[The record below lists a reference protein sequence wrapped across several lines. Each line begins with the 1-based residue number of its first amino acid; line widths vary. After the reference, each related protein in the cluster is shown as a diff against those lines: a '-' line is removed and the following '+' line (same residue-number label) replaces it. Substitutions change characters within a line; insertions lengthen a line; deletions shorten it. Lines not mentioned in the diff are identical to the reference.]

1 MKTLFIIAA
10 LFLVAC
16 GSDSSESG
24 TTCEPSVSCL
34 PGETTAS
41 APCATCCAVDDGC
54 DGVAYCKADACQPC
68 AAGEYQEFGSCTD
81 ASCVTRDTCGEP
93 VTCRSQAVCLAEA
106 VCPNGGTPL
115 ETCPADATGCLPRP
129 FCGVDRYC
137 VTLKQCAIDACEAG
151 EVATTLACSDASI
164 KLPCRQVDAC
174 GGTETVQCVCGSDD
188 LACDEEETYDTQPCV
203 AGQQCRE
210 VTGCGITFYC
220 KGNSI

>member
-1 MKTLFIIAA
+1 M
-10 LFLVAC
+10 
-16 GSDSSESG
+16 
-24 TTCEPSVSCL
+24 
-34 PGETTAS
+34 
-41 APCATCCAVDDGC
+41 
-54 DGVAYCKADACQPC
+54 
-68 AAGEYQEFGSCTD
+68 
-81 ASCVTRDTCGEP
+81 TRDTCGEP

-115 ETCPADATGCLPRP
+115 ESCPSGTTCLPRP

-164 KLPCRQVDAC
+164 KLPCRQGRGMWRHRDLFN
-174 GGTETVQCVCGSDD
+174 VCGSDD
-188 LACDEEETYDTQPCV
+188 YADKEETYDTQPCV